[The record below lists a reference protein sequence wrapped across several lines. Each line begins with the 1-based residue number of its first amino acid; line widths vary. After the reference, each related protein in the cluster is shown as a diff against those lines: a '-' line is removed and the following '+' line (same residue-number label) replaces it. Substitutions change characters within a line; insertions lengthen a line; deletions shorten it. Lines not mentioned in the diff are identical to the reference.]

1 MKTRTHRNLL
11 TGLALAFA
19 GAAPLVL
26 ATASADAKPGHKA
39 KITMEQARQTALA
52 RVAGKVK
59 AAELEHE
66 NGLWIYSFE
75 IVANGGKK
83 GEIQEVNVNADTGTI
98 VDVQTEK
105 EDGDEDARTDEGG
118 KGGGEKE
125 D

>member
-1 MKTRTHRNLL
+1 MKTRTHRKLL

-26 ATASADAKPGHKA
+26 AMAAAEAKPGHQA

-66 NGLWIYSFE
+66 KGLWIYSFE

-83 GEIQEVNVNADTGTI
+83 GEIQEVNVNADTGRI

-105 EDGDEDARTDEGG
+105 EEGDEDAKTDEGG
-118 KGGGEKE
+118 KGAGEHE